1 LNLENMQA
9 RHKRFEDERGMVLLN
24 SLLILSLL
32 VAVGVG
38 ARIMAQTDFKIL
50 TNLRGSTE
58 AFYVADAG
66 IEWSKYEISK
76 STSHPPSPAGRTQNF
91 STGSFSV
98 SFLSPAAITPLSAR
112 IVVRSTGDV
121 RNSSHV
127 IQSQIIKTYD
137 LSDAAIGLRGNANR
151 IGFAGNSVLLSGV
164 DHNPATAQAIPASKP
179 RPAISVSDEVLQSLV
194 EQGLSNSQQTGAVQS
209 GGTTPA
215 IAQSD
220 ALPASAMSRFADE
233 LCSLTHALTTFVPA
247 DGVLSVGSE
256 TWGTRSSPQL
266 RCIEGLTGAGDFVNL
281 GASIA
286 GAGILVV
293 RNAELI
299 TSGSF
304 RWEGLIL
311 VTGRNVSFKVTGAES
326 KEIYGAM
333 MINETG
339 TPGTETAI
347 LDIQGSVRVLFSRP
361 ALSQAVSL
369 IPSSILQPAYSSL
382 PSTVSQE
389 YWRTVTP

>member
-1 LNLENMQA
+1 
-9 RHKRFEDERGMVLLN
+9 
-24 SLLILSLL
+24 
-32 VAVGVG
+32 
-38 ARIMAQTDFKIL
+38 
-50 TNLRGSTE
+50 
-58 AFYVADAG
+58 
-66 IEWSKYEISK
+66 
-76 STSHPPSPAGRTQNF
+76 
-91 STGSFSV
+91 
-98 SFLSPAAITPLSAR
+98 
-112 IVVRSTGDV
+112 VRSTGDV

-137 LSDAAIGLRGNANR
+137 LSDAAIGLRGNATR
-151 IGFAGNSVLLSGV
+151 VGFAGSSFLVSGA
-164 DHNPATAQAIPASKP
+164 DHDPATAQALPASKP
-179 RPAISVSDEVLQSLV
+179 RPAISVSDQVLQTLV
-194 EQGLSNSQQTGAVQS
+194 EQELSNSQQTGTVQS

-215 IAQSD
+215 ITQSD
-220 ALPASAMSRFADE
+220 SLPALATSRLADD
-233 LCSLTHALTTFVPA
+233 LCSSAHAVMTFVPS
-247 DGVLSVGSE
+247 DGVLFLGSE

-333 MINETG
+333 MIHETG

-369 IPSSILQPAYSSL
+369 IPSSILQPAYASL
-382 PSTVSQE
+382 PSTISQE
-389 YWRTVTP
+389 YWRTMTP

>member
-1 LNLENMQA
+1 
-9 RHKRFEDERGMVLLN
+9 MVLLN
-24 SLLILSLL
+24 SLLLLSLL
-32 VAVGVG
+32 LTVGVG
-38 ARIMAQTDFKIL
+38 ARIMLQSDFKIL
-50 TNLRGSTE
+50 TNLRGSAE

-66 IEWSKYEISK
+66 IEWGKYEISK
-76 STSHPPSPAGRTQNF
+76 STSHPPNAASRTQKF
-91 STGSFSV
+91 SSGSFSV

-112 IVVRSTGDV
+112 IVVRSTGEV
-121 RNSSHV
+121 RNSLHV

-137 LSDAAIGLRGNANR
+137 LSDGAISLRGNANR
-151 IGFAGNSVLLSGV
+151 VGFAGSSFLVSGA
-164 DHNPATAQAIPASKP
+164 DHDPATAQALPASKP
-179 RPAISVSDEVLQSLV
+179 CPAISVSDKVLRSLV
-194 EQGLSNSQQTGAVQS
+194 EQALSNSQPTGTVQS
-209 GGTTPA
+209 GGSTPA

-220 ALPASAMSRFADE
+220 SLPALAMSRLADD
-233 LCSLTHALTTFVPA
+233 LCSSAHAVKTFVPS
-247 DGVLSVGSE
+247 DGVLFLGSE

-281 GASIA
+281 GGSIA

-293 RNAELI
+293 RNAEVI

-311 VTGRNVSFKVTGAES
+311 ITGSNVSFKVMGAES

-339 TPGTETAI
+339 MPGTETAI
-347 LDIQGSVRVLFSRP
+347 VDIQGSVRVLFSRP
-361 ALSQAVSL
+361 ALSQSVSL
-369 IPSSILQPAYSSL
+369 IPSSILQPAYISL

-389 YWRTVTP
+389 YWRTMTP